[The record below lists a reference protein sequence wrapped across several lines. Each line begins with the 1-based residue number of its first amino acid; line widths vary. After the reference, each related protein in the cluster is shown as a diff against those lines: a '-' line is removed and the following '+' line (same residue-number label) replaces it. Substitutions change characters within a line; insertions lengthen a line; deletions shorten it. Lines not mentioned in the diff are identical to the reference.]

1 MFPPLACKVS
11 IKKKIFS
18 DSFQNPLL
26 TSDPGR
32 CFWVSM
38 FYSYFI
44 CFRFFRINLE
54 IFYIVCFS
62 LYLNQYSC
70 LSLLGLFQ
78 LFICNT
84 NIHWHCIDWEST
96 HLVDLGQSFVN
107 AWNNIFGEK
116 NKQKLPFRWVG
127 PSISWIDVLVD
138 GFVSTRKTFDFAEH
152 RMMFTKKTNKSEF
165 RSMLLLIAIR
175 PWLRACILQ
184 EIDCIHRFPLLGQT
198 ISHFRRSLVSINTCS
213 LMIEG

>member
-1 MFPPLACKVS
+1 MISLSKVFFTNVNIRLIVSTPSSKGSWRKPASYAWQRGKLSIETSIHCESGLNFNFVLLPFMFPPLACKVS

-107 AWNNIFGEK
+107 A
-116 NKQKLPFRWVG
+116 
-127 PSISWIDVLVD
+127 
-138 GFVSTRKTFDFAEH
+138 
-152 RMMFTKKTNKSEF
+152 
-165 RSMLLLIAIR
+165 
-175 PWLRACILQ
+175 
-184 EIDCIHRFPLLGQT
+184 
-198 ISHFRRSLVSINTCS
+198 
-213 LMIEG
+213 